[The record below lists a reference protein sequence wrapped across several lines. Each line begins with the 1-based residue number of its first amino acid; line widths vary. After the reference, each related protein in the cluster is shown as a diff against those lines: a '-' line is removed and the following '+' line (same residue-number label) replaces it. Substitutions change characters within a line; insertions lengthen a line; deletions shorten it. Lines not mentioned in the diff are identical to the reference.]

1 MFVHVGKKQLLCEK
15 IAESMMDYLD
25 LAGQNDVF
33 SLQLA
38 ESDGVHN
45 HEMNVAWRF
54 VTSTNVSVFLTGK
67 AGTGKTTF
75 LRTLRERTP
84 KRMVVLAPTGVAAIN
99 AQGQTIH
106 SFFQLSLGPQVPGM
120 VQGEKKS
127 YYRMSKEK
135 KNLIKT
141 LDLLVIDEI
150 SMVRCDV
157 LDAVDQ
163 ELRKYR
169 DRGKPFGGVQLLLIG
184 DLQQLAPVAQEREWA
199 LLSPYYST
207 PYFFGSKAL
216 QQIPYVTI
224 ELKHIYRQQDAAFID
239 ILAKI
244 RSNQVDTATMDALNA
259 RYVKDFVPPK
269 NEDWIRLTTHNRMAQ
284 TYNEQQLAALKT
296 TEMSFMAEIR
306 RNFPESSY
314 PADEHLVLKEGAQ
327 VMFIKNDPNPG
338 KEYYNGKIGTVE
350 GVTWD
355 DERDERLIV
364 VHCKED
370 DSTIYVPQLTWE
382 NTKYVIDAET
392 KEIREEVDGTF
403 RQYPLRLAW
412 AITVHKSQG
421 LTFDHAVLDITDSF
435 THGQVYVALSRCR
448 TLEGMVLARPLLS
461 GSVITDASVNA
472 YIDRELL
479 EAQQT
484 EEKLPQ
490 MMYEYY
496 FSLLNELFDFTLLKK
511 DLEHL
516 MRVVNQHLYASQPEL
531 LAVMQEALMKMDGEV
546 VEVSQKFRRQYT
558 MLMQQSGAS
567 FAEDEKLQERLK
579 AAMGYFATKL
589 HELLDPVMAHAKVVI
604 NNKQNATLYNNALDA
619 FTLSYKLKVGIFA
632 RLEEKGFS
640 IRDFLSAKAKAAL
653 DEVLIGEEVEKKR
666 KKKVKE
672 DKPKKEKVDTK
683 ALTFKMFR
691 DGKTLKEIA
700 AERSLTVGTVEN
712 HLAHFVEQGELE
724 IGEVVSSQHQKI
736 IRGIVK
742 TFNKAYSL
750 SEVKNLLPN
759 DYTYAEIKLVIADMK
774 RE

>member
-355 DERDERLIV
+355 DDRDERLIV

-479 EAQQT
+479 ETQQT

-516 MRVVNQHLYASQPEL
+516 LRVVNQHLYASQPEL

-653 DEVLIGEEVEKKR
+653 DEVVIGEEVEKKR

-691 DGKTLKEIA
+691 DGKTLKDIA

-759 DYTYAEIKLVIADMK
+759 DYTYTEIKLVIADMK

>member
-355 DERDERLIV
+355 DDRDERLIV

-516 MRVVNQHLYASQPEL
+516 LRVVNQHLYASQPEL

-589 HELLDPVMAHAKVVI
+589 HELLDPVMAHTKVVI

-653 DEVLIGEEVEKKR
+653 DEVVIGEEVEKKR

-691 DGKTLKEIA
+691 DGKTLKDIA